1 MKNSKRIIYIVLFA
15 ILAVLIVAGIFFVIK
30 KTIADKNDTAVT
42 EEGTLTASVNEKET
56 DAVNAN
62 SDASGNDSCITGND
76 VSAGDVSEGDVS
88 GNSEAEAE
96 PEPIENPYKEY
107 FLKNSDMIAWIQIP
121 GTKVDF
127 PVMWT
132 PEDETY
138 YLYKDFDGNYDKHGT
153 PLMDTDSSMYP
164 NSTNLIIHGHNFK
177 NDGFYFLYD
186 YADEDFCK
194 EHSVIYLYGKDRQY
208 IYEVMAVF
216 RSKVYYTTDTCFK
229 YYKFFN
235 AASEEE
241 FNDFYDNVKA
251 LSLYDTGV
259 TAEYGDK
266 FITLSTCSSHTENGR
281 FVVVGKE
288 IESGDVY
295 IDPYTD

>member
-1 MKNSKRIIYIVLFA
+1 MKNSKRIIYIVLFTL
-15 ILAVLIVAGIFFVIK
+15 LALLIGAGIFFKIRK
-30 KTIADKNDTAVT
+30 ATSEKNYNDITETVTTSAGDETTKEVNRNPDTS
-42 EEGTLTASVNEKET
+42 E
-56 DAVNAN
+56 
-62 SDASGNDSCITGND
+62 NDSGITGND
-76 VSAGDVSEGDVS
+76 ISGADIPEGEES
-88 GNSEAEAE
+88 GNAEEAE
-96 PEPIENPYKEY
+96 PEAIENSHKEY

-121 GTKVDF
+121 STKVDF

-194 EHSVIYLYGKDRQY
+194 EHSLIYLYGKDRQY

-295 IDPYTD
+295 IDPYAD

>member
-15 ILAVLIVAGIFFVIK
+15 ILAVLIAVEIFFGIKKAVAGRSDI
-30 KTIADKNDTAVT
+30 DVT
-42 EEGTLTASVNEKET
+42 DEETETSPASKET
-56 DAVNAN
+56 TETVNTD
-62 SDASGNDSCITGND
+62 STISGNDSDVTGND
-76 VSAGDVSEGDVS
+76 VSAGDVYGGDISE
-88 GNSEAEAE
+88 NTAE

-194 EHSVIYLYGKDRQY
+194 EHSLIYLYGKDRQY

-235 AASEEE
+235 AESEEE

>member
-1 MKNSKRIIYIVLFA
+1 MKNSKRIVYIVLFVL
-15 ILAVLIVAGIFFVIK
+15 LALLIVARILFRIRKAAAGK
-30 KTIADKNDTAVT
+30 KHNDVT
-42 EEGTLTASVNEKET
+42 ETVTTSAVNETTKE
-56 DAVNAN
+56 VNEN
-62 SDASGNDSCITGND
+62 PDTSENDSGITGND
-76 VSAGDVSEGDVS
+76 ISGADIPEGEVS
-88 GNSEAEAE
+88 GNTAEAE
-96 PEPIENPYKEY
+96 PEAIENPYKEY

-186 YADEDFCK
+186 YADEDFCR
-194 EHSVIYLYGKDRQY
+194 EHSLIYLYGKDKQY

-235 AASEEE
+235 AESEEE

-295 IDPYTD
+295 IDPYAD